1 MYILQCCYYRHA
13 VKKDLKWFEEENDVI
28 RSCGLLSTFL
38 GIQKSFSTSDIT
50 SQDEIPK
57 TNKPMSSSDYNL
69 SIWNRDEIL
78 GTAKFDYNSRSCS
91 TWVAVGELATSQLPS
106 PHGVQTN
113 SINDAS
119 SSALFTTDDF
129 VRSVNKKVRQNYIRK
144 RLVMTYRALERLSQ
158 SEFNLDRIEKYA
170 IAANSVN
177 NYGPLEL
184 IVPKIITTSSSSITA
199 TSAVPAV
206 TEVNPL
212 ASHQEPHP
220 ENTSAKSKE
229 KLTMG
234 TSKNHLT
241 LNDIDRDRGRA
252 LTKYERNMLIFN
264 WLHTINDTELTE

>member
-1 MYILQCCYYRHA
+1 M
-13 VKKDLKWFEEENDVI
+13 
-28 RSCGLLSTFL
+28 
-38 GIQKSFSTSDIT
+38 
-50 SQDEIPK
+50 PK
-57 TNKPMSSSDYNL
+57 TNKLLSSSDYNL
-69 SIWNRDEIL
+69 SIWNRDDIL

-129 VRSVNKKVRQNYIRK
+129 VRSVNKRVRQNYIRK

-184 IVPKIITTSSSSITA
+184 IVPKIITTPSTSVTA
-199 TSAVPAV
+199 TSAAPAV
-206 TEVNPL
+206 TEVTPL
-212 ASHQEPHP
+212 TPHQEPLP

-264 WLHTINDTELTE
+264 WLHTINDNEMTE